1 MSAEVTW
8 KEGVQVSNREEIEKA
23 LAVAAEASKGA
34 LKEAR
39 ELVTK
44 AAHLTSRFEQNGRDE
59 LLATLQKLHL
69 ALDRIKI
76 S

>member
-1 MSAEVTW
+1 
-8 KEGVQVSNREEIEKA
+8 VSNREEIEKA
-23 LAVAAEASKGA
+23 LAAAAEASKGA

-44 AAHLTSRFEQNGRDE
+44 AAHLSGRFDEKGRDE

>member
-1 MSAEVTW
+1 MST
-8 KEGVQVSNREEIEKA
+8 REELEKA
-23 LAVAAEASKGA
+23 LAAAAEASKTA

-44 AAHLTSRFEQNGRDE
+44 AAHLTSRFEDKGRDE
-59 LLATLQKLHL
+59 LLITLQQLHQ
-69 ALDRIKI
+69 ALDRIRI

>member
-1 MSAEVTW
+1 M
-8 KEGVQVSNREEIEKA
+8 SNREEIEKA
-23 LAVAAEASKGA
+23 LAAAAEASKGA

-44 AAHLTSRFEQNGRDE
+44 AAHLASRFEDEGRGE
-59 LLATLQKLHL
+59 LLTTLQKVHL
-69 ALDRIKI
+69 ALERIKI